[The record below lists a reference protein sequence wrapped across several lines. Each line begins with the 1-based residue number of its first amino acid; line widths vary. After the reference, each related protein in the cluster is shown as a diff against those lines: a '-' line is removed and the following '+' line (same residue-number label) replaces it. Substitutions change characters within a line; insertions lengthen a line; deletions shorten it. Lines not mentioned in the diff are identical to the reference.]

1 MPGMTM
7 PGMKLGL
14 SPISYGAATMGVDL
28 SSRKFANDFFEG
40 GGIPKAVL
48 TTDQKV
54 DQTQAKTVKDR
65 LMAAF
70 RGREPLVL
78 GAGLKYEMISV
89 KPEESQFLKTQEAN
103 VAQIARFFGVPPEM
117 VGGSGGHSMT
127 YANVEQRSL
136 DFLTYSLAPWLKRV
150 EDALSPLLPNPQYV
164 KFRVEDLL
172 RTDAHTRAQVDMFQI
187 AAKVKTPT
195 EVRDGYGLPPMT
207 DAQKAEANMV
217 PLGIGPL
224 GRPTALPGLNT
235 PPGPAAPTPP
245 NDQQGGTDG

>member
-1 MPGMTM
+1 
-7 PGMKLGL
+7 
-14 SPISYGAATMGVDL
+14 MGVDL

-78 GAGLKYEMISV
+78 GAGLRYEMISV